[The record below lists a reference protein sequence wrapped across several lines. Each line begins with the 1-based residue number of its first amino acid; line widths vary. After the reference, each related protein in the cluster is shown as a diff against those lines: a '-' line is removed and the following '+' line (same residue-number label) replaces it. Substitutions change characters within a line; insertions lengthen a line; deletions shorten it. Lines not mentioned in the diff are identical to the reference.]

1 MSEVLE
7 EAYLYTVNPHKII
20 KGLSGVNCIRSSKSL
35 YLTKEDVKVCL
46 KSASVYRRF
55 ANINKNVRVTIANL
69 DRLHNKEFI
78 EESDY
83 AGFLKAEKSKD
94 HGSVQVYTKPEAK
107 DTVATEK
114 VTELITEPIKEEESK
129 VTAPVQN
136 VDNNGTLNTVV
147 QDEEKSTVDAVTTD
161 NAVDNADSEV
171 KVDTPVEDSTESATK
186 VGEQTKDQ
194 QNNQNQYYSNS
205 GKKHKNK
212 YYANNK

>member
-1 MSEVLE
+1 MSEVSE
-7 EAYLYTVNPHKII
+7 EVYLYTVNPHKII
-20 KGLSGVNCIRSSKSL
+20 KGLSGVSCIRSSKSL

-83 AGFLKAEKSKD
+83 AGFLKDEKSKD

-114 VTELITEPIKEEESK
+114 VTELITEPINEEESK

-136 VDNNGTLNTVV
+136 VDNGTLNTVV

-161 NAVDNADSEV
+161 NAVDNTDSEV
-171 KVDTPVEDSTESATK
+171 KVDTPVEDSTESAAK

-194 QNNQNQYYSNS
+194 QNNQNQYYPNS